1 MRSSGASLCVVTRTR
16 STGTFGAEVL
26 PESEFRGR
34 TKRQSLRESP
44 VHSGLRT
51 EVKAQAHAV
60 MAKNGILPVRK
71 DMWGESGTAQSDS
84 LELPYAFDYRLAV
97 LRELVHTYDEEID
110 RLDRTIHSMCKDDP
124 GYHAV
129 QAIYGVGHCPGKRVM
144 LPRAG
149 AVPEVG
155 WASGKCVVESICAV

>member
-1 MRSSGASLCVVTRTR
+1 VSSGAEPNVKAS
-16 STGTFGAEVL
+16 G
-26 PESEFRGR
+26 
-34 TKRQSLRESP
+34 KLRP

-51 EVKAQAHAV
+51 GVKAQAHAV

-71 DMWGESGTAQSDS
+71 DMWGESGTAQFDS